1 MEMSWMVVFW
11 TFAITVSVMIYVL
24 LDGFDL
30 GVGILSGLTRDPDM
44 RDEMVNAIIPFWD
57 GNEVWLVI
65 AGASLFS
72 AFPLVYSIML
82 PAFYLPLALMLIA
95 LMFRG
100 VAFEFR
106 HRAVRLR
113 PLWEGGLFLG
123 SLIAAFVQG
132 AFIGRLIQGLPVL
145 NGRFVGGA
153 FSWLTPFAVFCGLGL
168 IIGYML
174 LGAGWLVMKTQGNTR
189 DWAYARLGRIL
200 GAVLLILA
208 AASLYILVEHPRVL
222 ERWQAEVWLVS
233 CPLVI
238 ILSAGGLLTGLGKRI
253 DTLPFAMAVIILAAS
268 FLALIGSFWPY
279 VIPFSLTLKE
289 AAAPQ
294 QSLAFLF
301 YGAGIVLFPLV
312 LFYTAWVY
320 WVLRGKTSAA

>member
-1 MEMSWMVVFW
+1 M
-11 TFAITVSVMIYVL
+11 
-24 LDGFDL
+24 
-30 GVGILSGLTRDPDM
+30 
-44 RDEMVNAIIPFWD
+44 
-57 GNEVWLVI
+57 
-65 AGASLFS
+65 
-72 AFPLVYSIML
+72 VYSIML

-113 PLWEGGLFLG
+113 PLWECGLFLG